1 VHRRRFI
8 VITIAAL
15 LAAPLPAD
23 ARFTKGRKIAPFPKE
38 FKPGDYIWHPE
49 ISPAGPVVILVSLPD
64 QVLYVF
70 RNGVRIG
77 RSTVSSGTKGHRTPT
92 GVFTV
97 LQKKVDHESTIY
109 KGAKM
114 PHMQRLTWDGI
125 AMHAGQLPGY
135 PASHGCVRLP
145 VDFAEKLYSVTTVGT
160 TVIVADN
167 ESAPDTTT
175 KPGLLFGGDS
185 GKAVPAGAVVWQPEK
200 APEGPVSVI
209 LSAADGAA
217 YIYRNGVEIGRA
229 PAGGLGH
236 ISGTH
241 AFSALSTVDSSGR
254 RDWLSIT
261 SVGSGTPDLKELA
274 SRSAIDPEFLAN
286 ARALITPGT
295 SLIVTDAP
303 VDATT
308 RSDSN
313 FSILTTSAAQ

>member
-8 VITIAAL
+8 VTTIASL
-15 LAAPLPAD
+15 LAAPFSD
-23 ARFTKGRKIAPFPKE
+23 ATGFTKGREIAPFPTE

-49 ISPAGPVVILVSLPD
+49 ISPAGPVVILVSVPD

-77 RSTVSSGTKGHRTPT
+77 RSTVSTGTKGHRTPT

-97 LQKKVDHESTIY
+97 LQKKVDHESSIY

-125 AMHAGQLPGY
+125 AIHAGQLPGY

-145 VDFAEKLYSVTTVGT
+145 VDFADKLYSVTSVGT
-160 TVIVADN
+160 TVIIADN
-167 ESAPDTTT
+167 KSAPDTTT
-175 KPGLLFGGDS
+175 KPGLLF
-185 GKAVPAGAVVWQPEK
+185 AGNTGEAAPPSAVVWQPEK
-200 APEGPVSVI
+200 AREGPVTVI

-217 YIYRNGVEIGRA
+217 YVYRNGVEIGRA
-229 PAGGLGH
+229 PAGGLEH
-236 ISGTH
+236 ISGSY
-241 AFSALSTVDSSGR
+241 AFSALATVDSSGR

-261 SVGSGTPDLKELA
+261 SVGGTAPNLKDLA
-274 SRSAIDPEFLAN
+274 SRIAVDPKFLAN

-295 SLIVTDAP
+295 SLIITDAP
-303 VDATT
+303 VNVNT
-308 RSDSN
+308 RSGSD
-313 FSILTTSAAQ
+313 FSILTTSATQ